1 MARLLILSTFLFAV
15 VSAAVAAE
23 DMSIITYDEQHPAN
37 GLVRSED
44 EVKEMFESWLVKH
57 GKSYNAVDEKEK
69 RFKIFKDSLKY
80 IDEKNSLENRS
91 YKLGLNR
98 FADITNEEYR
108 TRYLRAKR
116 NARRNMVKSK
126 SHRYAPAAGDRSS
139 WAFSAIAAVEG
150 VNYIAIGGNLI
161 SLSEQELVDCDL
173 EFNDGCDGGDTDK
186 AFEFIIDNGGIDSE
200 EDYPYTGEDG
210 KCDFYRQNNAKA
222 VSIDGYGYVLEDD
235 EEELGWAV
243 LRHGPI
249 SVALNGDAYD
259 FQLYESGIYSGPCG
273 TGLENSMTIVGYGSE
288 NGVDYWIVK
297 NSWGERWG
305 EEGYMRI
312 QRNVAD
318 KSGLCGIA
326 MEGSYPIKTGE
337 NPPPS
342 PTPAPPS
349 PYAPVVCDQFNAC
362 PASTI
367 CCCVFPFGKYCFVW
381 GCCPDDYPVCRA
393 RTGSCAKET
402 NNPLGVKAMT
412 RIPAQPMWAFKNAGK
427 NGTSS

>member
-44 EVKEMFESWLVKH
+44 EVKEMFESWRVKH

-243 LRHGPI
+243 VRHGPI

-273 TGLENSMTIVGYGSE
+273 TIVGYGSE

-326 MEGSYPIKTGE
+326 MEGS
-337 NPPPS
+337 
-342 PTPAPPS
+342 
-349 PYAPVVCDQFNAC
+349 
-362 PASTI
+362 
-367 CCCVFPFGKYCFVW
+367 
-381 GCCPDDYPVCRA
+381 
-393 RTGSCAKET
+393 
-402 NNPLGVKAMT
+402 
-412 RIPAQPMWAFKNAGK
+412 
-427 NGTSS
+427 